1 MKKYIILHLSL
12 ILLVFIACTDDQK
25 QDDKNITFQRS
36 DFKVRKS
43 LSGKTIEFDS
53 LILRPSQIQLFDS
66 FLVTCNQGA
75 EKQFHIFN
83 LNTAH
88 KEGECIPVGQ
98 GPKEMMTPCFVNR
111 NDSVVIFDMM
121 TSTIFTYS
129 IPEFTSGKE
138 PNTPAVSPRYKTAM
152 EQYSKLGQRVLR
164 RILSRDESWIP
175 F

>member
-66 FLVTCNQGA
+66 FLMC
-75 EKQFHIFN
+75 
-83 LNTAH
+83 
-88 KEGECIPVGQ
+88 
-98 GPKEMMTPCFVNR
+98 
-111 NDSVVIFDMM
+111 
-121 TSTIFTYS
+121 
-129 IPEFTSGKE
+129 
-138 PNTPAVSPRYKTAM
+138 
-152 EQYSKLGQRVLR
+152 
-164 RILSRDESWIP
+164 RIEVEDVELFFRPLIASN
-175 F
+175 

>member
-111 NDSVVIFDMM
+111 NDSVVIF
-121 TSTIFTYS
+121 I
-129 IPEFTSGKE
+129 
-138 PNTPAVSPRYKTAM
+138 
-152 EQYSKLGQRVLR
+152 
-164 RILSRDESWIP
+164 
-175 F
+175 

>member
-66 FLVTCNQGA
+66 FLVLAIKGRKNNSTSSTSIR
-75 EKQFHIFN
+75 HIR
-83 LNTAH
+83 
-88 KEGECIPVGQ
+88 KE
-98 GPKEMMTPCFVNR
+98 N
-111 NDSVVIFDMM
+111 
-121 TSTIFTYS
+121 
-129 IPEFTSGKE
+129 
-138 PNTPAVSPRYKTAM
+138 VS
-152 EQYSKLGQRVLR
+152 L
-164 RILSRDESWIP
+164 
-175 F
+175 

>member
-98 GPKEMMTPCFVNR
+98 
-111 NDSVVIFDMM
+111 
-121 TSTIFTYS
+121 
-129 IPEFTSGKE
+129 
-138 PNTPAVSPRYKTAM
+138 
-152 EQYSKLGQRVLR
+152 VLKR
-164 RILSRDESWIP
+164 
-175 F
+175 

>member
-25 QDDKNITFQRS
+25 QRS

-138 PNTPAVSPRYKTAM
+138 PEYASQNRYGAIFEAWATG
-152 EQYSKLGQRVLR
+152 S
-164 RILSRDESWIP
+164 
-175 F
+175 

>member
-36 DFKVRKS
+36 DFKSPKNHYPEKLLNLTVLFYDLHKS
-43 LSGKTIEFDS
+43 NYSTT
-53 LILRPSQIQLFDS
+53 

-111 NDSVVIFDMM
+111 NDSVVIL
-121 TSTIFTYS
+121 I
-129 IPEFTSGKE
+129 
-138 PNTPAVSPRYKTAM
+138 
-152 EQYSKLGQRVLR
+152 
-164 RILSRDESWIP
+164 
-175 F
+175 

>member
-43 LSGKTIEFDS
+43 LSGNYWIWQSYFTTFTNPIIR
-53 LILRPSQIQLFDS
+53 LL
-66 FLVTCNQGA
+66 LVTCNQGA

-138 PNTPAVSPRYKTAM
+138 PEYAQPYLPRYKNRYGAIFEAWATG
-152 EQYSKLGQRVLR
+152 S
-164 RILSRDESWIP
+164 
-175 F
+175 

>member
-111 NDSVVIFDMM
+111 NDSVVIFDMIHLLYPGIYQWKR
-121 TSTIFTYS
+121 TGIRQPYL
-129 IPEFTSGKE
+129 
-138 PNTPAVSPRYKTAM
+138 PRYKTAM

>member
-111 NDSVVIFDMM
+111 N
-121 TSTIFTYS
+121 
-129 IPEFTSGKE
+129 E
-138 PNTPAVSPRYKTAM
+138 P
-152 EQYSKLGQRVLR
+152 
-164 RILSRDESWIP
+164 
-175 F
+175 

>member
-138 PNTPAVSPRYKTAM
+138 RHPYLPRYKTAM

>member
-75 EKQFHIFN
+75 ENNSTSSTSIRHIR
-83 LNTAH
+83 
-88 KEGECIPVGQ
+88 KE
-98 GPKEMMTPCFVNR
+98 N
-111 NDSVVIFDMM
+111 
-121 TSTIFTYS
+121 
-129 IPEFTSGKE
+129 
-138 PNTPAVSPRYKTAM
+138 VS
-152 EQYSKLGQRVLR
+152 L
-164 RILSRDESWIP
+164 
-175 F
+175 

>member
-98 GPKEMMTPCFVNR
+98 GPKEPCRYAYRCAAPWGGRCGPENQCPERCQLFSYSFLLF
-111 NDSVVIFDMM
+111 SV
-121 TSTIFTYS
+121 
-129 IPEFTSGKE
+129 SGKMAE
-138 PNTPAVSPRYKTAM
+138 
-152 EQYSKLGQRVLR
+152 
-164 RILSRDESWIP
+164 
-175 F
+175 